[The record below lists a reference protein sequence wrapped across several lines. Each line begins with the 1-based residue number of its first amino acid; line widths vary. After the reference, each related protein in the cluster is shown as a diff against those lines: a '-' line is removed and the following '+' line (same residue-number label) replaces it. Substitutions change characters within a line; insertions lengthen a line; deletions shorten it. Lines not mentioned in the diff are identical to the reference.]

1 MPWMPLIPPL
11 CPLCAWLGSTPP
23 VLAPGSQSL
32 GAHAGSLVSPPP
44 TSGLC
49 WPCVAPPVPDMLGLG
64 AAHGAAG
71 EGPALL
77 PALGQVGAMGR
88 RCGAVSGQRP
98 QPRASRA
105 RQASGQSTCSAH
117 QPGSRLT
124 VGCGQVGCGQAGGRP
139 VGAAYGRGL
148 CSARKPCVEAFVSRG
163 LSPLGVRDRSAQGLL
178 WPTGCAQAA
187 AALRPS
193 IAPGRSAHRGG
204 LPTAVPVPVAFQ
216 SLSVCPPSHRVPLP
230 SGSAQGLVLACWPP
244 DRGRAGASST
254 SMRLGGPWGAP
265 GPSAVLVGRPW
276 AGCGFAVDAG
286 RSDSA
291 TCPGPGQLDSR
302 SSRPCPFPR
311 EGGGRPAF
319 PGAAVLA
326 TPQRGAGRRAG
337 RRAHLCPSPHPAA
350 GAAAHQSP

>member
-1 MPWMPLIPPL
+1 M
-11 CPLCAWLGSTPP
+11 
-23 VLAPGSQSL
+23 
-32 GAHAGSLVSPPP
+32 
-44 TSGLC
+44 
-49 WPCVAPPVPDMLGLG
+49 
-64 AAHGAAG
+64 
-71 EGPALL
+71 
-77 PALGQVGAMGR
+77 
-88 RCGAVSGQRP
+88 
-98 QPRASRA
+98 
-105 RQASGQSTCSAH
+105 
-117 QPGSRLT
+117 
-124 VGCGQVGCGQAGGRP
+124 
-139 VGAAYGRGL
+139 
-148 CSARKPCVEAFVSRG
+148 EAFVSRG

-291 TCPGPGQLDSR
+291 TCPGPGQLDSQ

-350 GAAAHQSP
+350 GQQLTSPRENILNTGSPAPQAPRPRQSTLRRSLSPLGDTACRSGGQLPCWGCAGATRPHPGRHSASLGR

>member
-1 MPWMPLIPPL
+1 M
-11 CPLCAWLGSTPP
+11 
-23 VLAPGSQSL
+23 
-32 GAHAGSLVSPPP
+32 
-44 TSGLC
+44 
-49 WPCVAPPVPDMLGLG
+49 
-64 AAHGAAG
+64 
-71 EGPALL
+71 
-77 PALGQVGAMGR
+77 
-88 RCGAVSGQRP
+88 QRP
-98 QPRASRA
+98 SAGLPSHGGLWPGGLWPGW
-105 RQASGQSTCSAH
+105 RQAC
-117 QPGSRLT
+117 
-124 VGCGQVGCGQAGGRP
+124 
-139 VGAAYGRGL
+139 GRGL
-148 CSARKPCVEAFVSRG
+148 WARPVFSQEAVCGGFC
-163 LSPLGVRDRSAQGLL
+163 LS
-178 WPTGCAQAA
+178 WPVTPGREGQVCTGAPVAHW
-187 AALRPS
+187 LRPGCCR
-193 IAPGRSAHRGG
+193 PQTLHRPRPQRSRGG

-265 GPSAVLVGRPW
+265 GPCAVLVGRPW